1 VTGPEHYSAAEE
13 ILSRVSND
21 DPDSSMTL
29 AWLIMAQVYATLA
42 NAAASALGDRDF
54 RVWLD
59 VAGPPVSES

>member
-1 VTGPEHYSAAEE
+1 
-13 ILSRVSND
+13 
-21 DPDSSMTL
+21 MTL